1 MKNVTLVLVTLLIT
15 INCYSQIEKVNTCW
29 TQRYARTNDSTLF
42 VDDSPL
48 YNNKVNIIR
57 IRQNGVTILK
67 TIYAKKDD
75 RYRANLDNSFFLNK
89 DYGFITTKHNLYI
102 YDGSDTLKF
111 VCDLVKEIKVLND
124 IYESKPTW
132 FTEELKKYVIN
143 DKDYLMVAM
152 SLNSDNFGIHFFD
165 KNRGVISFSYWNKNV
180 QGNIVDGKGYIP
192 NRYAITLYTEDG
204 GKTWNESKVIMDLR
218 VKKIYGE
225 NEKTVYVNIDFKHF
239 HKAMSVFYQ
248 SDEKTLYTGD
258 CQRNG
263 YVTYDFGK
271 TFIHV
276 KKFTDWYLIR

>member
-42 VDDSPL
+42 INAG
-48 YNNKVNIIR
+48 YKNIITTT
-57 IRQNGVTILK
+57 QNGVTTKK
-67 TIYAKKDD
+67 TVYFPKKEG
-75 RYRANLDNSFFLNK
+75 YYISNESFFLNK

-152 SLNSDNFGIHFFD
+152 NLNSDNFGIHFFD
-165 KNRGVISFSYWNKNV
+165 KNRGVISFSYWNENV

-248 SDEKTLYTGD
+248 SDEKTLYAGD

-271 TFIHV
+271 TFTHV
-276 KKFTDWYLIR
+276 KKFTDWYIIR

>member
-42 VDDSPL
+42 INAG
-48 YNNKVNIIR
+48 YKNIITTT
-57 IRQNGVTILK
+57 QNGVTTKK
-67 TIYAKKDD
+67 TVYFPKKEG
-75 RYRANLDNSFFLNK
+75 YYISNESFFLNK

-143 DKDYLMVAM
+143 DKDYLIVAM

-248 SDEKTLYTGD
+248 PNEKTLYTGD

-271 TFIHV
+271 TFTHV

>member
-29 TQRYARTNDSTLF
+29 TQGYARTSDSTLF
-42 VDDSPL
+42 VDAG
-48 YNNKVNIIR
+48 YKNIIT
-57 IRQNGVTILK
+57 IKQNNVT
-67 TIYAKKDD
+67 TKKNV
-75 RYRANLDNSFFLNK
+75 YLPQKEGYYISNKSFFLNK

-152 SLNSDNFGIHFFD
+152 NLNSDNFGIHFFD
-165 KNRGVISFSYWNKNV
+165 KNRGVISFSYWNENV

-248 SDEKTLYTGD
+248 PNEKTLYTGD

>member
-1 MKNVTLVLVTLLIT
+1 MKKITLVLVTLIIS

-29 TQRYARTNDSTLF
+29 TQGYARTSDSTLF
-42 VDDSPL
+42 VKAG
-48 YNNKVNIIR
+48 YKNIIT
-57 IRQNGVTILK
+57 ITQNGITTSKKV
-67 TIYAKKDD
+67 YPKKDD
-75 RYRANLDNSFFLNK
+75 WNYIDNNKSFFLNK
-89 DYGFITTKHNLYI
+89 DYGFLLTRHNLYV
-102 YDGSDTLKF
+102 YDSSDTLKF
-111 VCDLVKEIKVLND
+111 VCDLVKEIKVFND
-124 IYESKPTW
+124 IYESKPKW
-132 FTEELKKYVIN
+132 FTDDLKKYVMN
-143 DKDYLMVAM
+143 DKDFLIKAM
-152 SLNSDNFGIHFFD
+152 DLDANIGIHFFD
-165 KNRGVISFSYWNKNV
+165 KNRGILSFSYWNENV

-248 SDEKTLYTGD
+248 SDEKTLYAGD

>member
-1 MKNVTLVLVTLLIT
+1 MKNLTLVLITLLIT

-29 TQRYARTNDSTLF
+29 TQGYARTNDSTLF
-42 VDDSPL
+42 VNGGYED
-48 YNNKVNIIR
+48 IIT
-57 IRQNGVTILK
+57 IKQNGITTRKKV
-67 TIYAKKDD
+67 YPKKDD
-75 RYRANLDNSFFLNK
+75 WNYINDNKSFFLTK
-89 DYGFITTKHNLYI
+89 DYGFLLTVHNLYV

-111 VCDLVKEIKVLND
+111 VCDLVKEIKVFND
-124 IYESKPTW
+124 IYESKPKW
-132 FTEELKKYVIN
+132 FTDDLKKYVTN
-143 DKDYLMVAM
+143 DKDHLIKLMDLDA
-152 SLNSDNFGIHFFD
+152 NIGIHFFD
-165 KNRGVISFSYWNKNV
+165 KNRGVLSFSYWNEHV
-180 QGNIVDGKGYIP
+180 QGNIVDGKRYNP

-271 TFIHV
+271 TFTHV
-276 KKFTDWYLIR
+276 KKFTDWYIIR